1 MNSAILSEGSMRT
14 SWPRLRNSYYAN
26 LALRSIPAETTA
38 GQQPCAA
45 HQRRCRPVFRPEAE
59 NATQDSLRRKLRNSV
74 SDWVGVSLWLQGE
87 DVDVGVSSSL
97 AVGVRCG
104 GSDDGWNDRPS
115 GEAL

>member
-1 MNSAILSEGSMRT
+1 MNETVAAGRRNPVKFAGHRSWFFDDSRT
-14 SWPRLRNSYYAN
+14 KTTELATNHTKLRQN
-26 LALRSIPAETTA
+26 
-38 GQQPCAA
+38 
-45 HQRRCRPVFRPEAE
+45 RCRPVFRPEAE

-74 SDWVGVSLWLQGE
+74 SDWVGVSLWLQGQ